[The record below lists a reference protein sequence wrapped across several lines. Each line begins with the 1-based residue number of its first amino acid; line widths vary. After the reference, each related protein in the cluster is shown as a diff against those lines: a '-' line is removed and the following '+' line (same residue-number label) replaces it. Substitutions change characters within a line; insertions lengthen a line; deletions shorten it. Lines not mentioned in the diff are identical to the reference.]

1 MQVAYLEWVKA
12 APVGTKRTQAEF
24 ARLIGTKQT
33 TVQHWLSDEGR
44 RTTPDGES
52 LGRIAV
58 ALGVSGHWL
67 LTGEGAMEAPDRAAT
82 EPYLLARLAMGMYL
96 SDRVREA
103 VDEAIRRVEADG
115 QEALQAARAAWASS
129 RNRPLEPGRAGEG
142 KR

>member
-1 MQVAYLEWVKA
+1 MQLAYEAWIKE
-12 APVGTKRTQAEF
+12 APAGAKRTQAEF

-33 TVQHWLSDEGR
+33 TVQPWLASEGR
-44 RTTPDGES
+44 QTTPDGES

-67 LTGEGAMEAPDRAAT
+67 LTGEGPIEAPDRAAT

-96 SDRVREA
+96 SARVREA

-115 QEALQAARAAWASS
+115 QEALRAARAAWASS
-129 RNRPLEPGRAGEG
+129 HTPPPGPRRAGEG